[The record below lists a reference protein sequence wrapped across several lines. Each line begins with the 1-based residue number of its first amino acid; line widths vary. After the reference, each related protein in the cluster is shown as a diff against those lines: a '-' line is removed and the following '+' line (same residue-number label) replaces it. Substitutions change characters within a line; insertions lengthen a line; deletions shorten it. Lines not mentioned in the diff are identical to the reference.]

1 MRAWLVFMVDAI
13 LGKSGGCIL
22 RSLSDTSVLYGEVCC
37 SVWPGMHAGRIFEKL
52 QSSGTEAQL
61 LNNETL
67 PKIIQVNTFTSLF
80 LALSRMRSISSS
92 FDLQLDLILQSMQLM
107 AWHMYVFVT

>member
-1 MRAWLVFMVDAI
+1 MQ
-13 LGKSGGCIL
+13 KSFADVSAL
-22 RSLSDTSVLYGEVCC
+22 HLEVCC
-37 SVWPGMHAGRIFEKL
+37 SAWHEMHAGRIFEKL